1 MVQVRTGPTEY
12 KGVARMS
19 APDGELPSDDL
30 GHRKA
35 CGYVDD
41 RLRRPSPLPPL
52 PEQARKAGKCSPSP
66 TYPQAPQQPREIEIN
81 GNIRRGSAGGPK
93 RSASNHLTPKA
104 PYKPAPGLNR
114 GATAVA
120 LQPLDSRFRG
130 KDEQQRN
137 LLRTIA
143 SFLVNLFVI
152 VDEVNIGDVLH
163 LEFE

>member
-1 MVQVRTGPTEY
+1 MGLPSRSFAADAHHCIMVQVRTGPTEY

-52 PEQARKAGKCSPSP
+52 PEQARNAGKCSPSP
-66 TYPQAPQQPREIEIN
+66 TYPQAPQQTREIDIN

-93 RSASNHLTPKA
+93 RSTSNHLTPKA

-114 GATAVA
+114 GANRCGPAALLGWTAPYGIECA
-120 LQPLDSRFRG
+120 RL
-130 KDEQQRN
+130 
-137 LLRTIA
+137 
-143 SFLVNLFVI
+143 
-152 VDEVNIGDVLH
+152 
-163 LEFE
+163 